1 MKKDT
6 GVKFIAQNR
15 RARHEY
21 TVEDTVEAG
30 IALIGS
36 EVKSCRLGRA
46 SLSDSYADVVG
57 GEVFL
62 RNAHID
68 QYEPAARSNHDP
80 VRPRRLLLHKR
91 EIRKLAAKVAERGYT
106 LVPLSLYFREGKVK
120 VDLAL
125 ARGKKSYDK
134 RDAMRER
141 DLQRDMERGERG
153 KDREP

>member
-1 MKKDT
+1 MKNDSDRKI
-6 GVKFIAQNR
+6 IAQNR

-21 TVEDTVEAG
+21 SIEETVEAG

-46 SLSDSYADVVG
+46 SLSDSYADVDG
-57 GEVFL
+57 GEVIL

-80 VRPRRLLLHKR
+80 LRPRRLLLHKR
-91 EIRKLAAKVAERGYT
+91 EIRKLASKVAERGYT
-106 LVPLSLYFREGKVK
+106 LVPLSLYFRDGKVK

-125 ARGKKSYDK
+125 ARGKKAYDK
-134 RDAMRER
+134 REALREK
-141 DLQRDMERGERG
+141 DLLRDMDRGARG
-153 KDREP
+153 KEQN